1 MRNAVIVSLART
13 AVGKAKKGSLKDTRP
28 EEFTTPVLKA
38 LVERTKGLE
47 PEAIDDVILGC
58 AMPEGEQG
66 MNIARVVSLMAGF
79 PDSVPAMTI
88 NRFCSSGSM
97 SIAMAADMI
106 KAGSHEIVIAG
117 GVESMS
123 MVAMGGNKMVAD
135 PQAIAFNPDIYS
147 AMGTTAEIVARKF
160 EISREE
166 QDHFAVQSH
175 KKAAAAIAA
184 GKFKDEIVPLQ
195 VRTMDN
201 GKWKEFTFD
210 TDEGPRADTTVEAL
224 AKLKPVFD
232 PIGSVTAG
240 NSSQTNDGAA
250 AVVVMSEEKAKEMK
264 LDPIA
269 YVREWAVVGV
279 PPEIMGIGPAKAV
292 PKLLKKA
299 KLSFDDIDLFE
310 LNEAFASQSVY
321 CLKALGAL
329 GLDPAKVNVN
339 GGAIATGHPLGA
351 TGAVLTCKILGEL
364 KRRNAKRG
372 VVTMCIGG
380 GMGFAYI
387 LERP

>member
-28 EEFTTPVLKA
+28 EEFATPVLKA
-38 LVERTKGLE
+38 LVERTKGLQ

-123 MVAMGGNKMVAD
+123 MVAMGGNKMIAD
-135 PQAIAFNPDIYS
+135 PQAMAFNPDIYS
-147 AMGTTAEIVARKF
+147 GMGTTAEIVARKF

-175 KKAAAAIAA
+175 KKASAAIAA
-184 GKFKDEIVPLQ
+184 GKFKDEIVPLK
-195 VRTMDN
+195 VRTMDD

-240 NSSQTNDGAA
+240 NSSQINDGAA
-250 AVVVMSEEKAKEMK
+250 GVVVMSEEKAKEMK
-264 LDPIA
+264 LEPIA
-269 YVREWAVVGV
+269 YVREWAVAGV

-321 CLKALGAL
+321 CVKALGAL
-329 GLDPAKVNVN
+329 GLDPARVNVN
-339 GGAIATGHPLGA
+339 GGAVATGHPLGA

-380 GMGFAYI
+380 GMGFAYL

>member
-240 NSSQTNDGAA
+240 NSSQINDGAA

-269 YVREWAVVGV
+269 YVREWAVAGV

>member
-28 EEFTTPVLKA
+28 EEFATPVLKA

-47 PEAIDDVILGC
+47 PEVIDDVILGC

-123 MVAMGGNKMVAD
+123 MVAMGGNKMIAD
-135 PQAIAFNPDIYS
+135 PAAMSFNPDIYS
-147 AMGTTAEIVARKF
+147 GMGTTAEIVARKF

-166 QDHFAVQSH
+166 QDQFACQSH
-175 KKAAAAIAA
+175 KKASAAIAA
-184 GKFKDEIVPLQ
+184 GKFKDEIVPLK
-195 VRTMDN
+195 VRTMDD

-240 NSSQTNDGAA
+240 NSSQINDGAA
-250 AVVVMSEEKAKEMK
+250 GVVVMSEEKAKEMK

-269 YVREWAVVGV
+269 YVREWAVAGV

-299 KLSFDDIDLFE
+299 KLTFDDIDLFE

-339 GGAIATGHPLGA
+339 GGAVATGHPLGA

-380 GMGFAYI
+380 GMGFAYL

>member
-28 EEFTTPVLKA
+28 EEFTAPVLKA

-240 NSSQTNDGAA
+240 NSSQINDGAA

>member
-240 NSSQTNDGAA
+240 NSSQINDGAA

>member
-28 EEFTTPVLKA
+28 EEFATPVLKA

-47 PEAIDDVILGC
+47 PETIDDVILGC

-106 KAGSHEIVIAG
+106 KAGSHEIVVAG

-123 MVAMGGNKMVAD
+123 MVAMGGNKMIAD
-135 PQAIAFNPDIYS
+135 PQAIALNPDIYS

-184 GKFKDEIVPLQ
+184 GKFKDEIVPLK
-195 VRTMDN
+195 VRTMDG

-240 NSSQTNDGAA
+240 NSSQINDGAA

-264 LDPIA
+264 LEPIA

-339 GGAIATGHPLGA
+339 GGAVATGHPLGA

-380 GMGFAYI
+380 GMGFAYL